1 MRTCGSGRG
10 YPVGWYEWN
19 AGGRTVGSCAYNRVR
34 TRHKLNT
41 NLCPFY
47 PVVRRAPV
55 ASLYTTDGRRA
66 YRAEYRRYRR
76 NGRGRAEVDTTT
88 ELLRSVLRSPG
99 VCASFA
105 RRGVAGRRRCVPAP
119 GTKPQ
124 TRRFRPKLT

>member
-41 NLCPFY
+41 NLCPH

-55 ASLYTTDGRRA
+55 ERVSTD
-66 YRAEYRRYRR
+66 
-76 NGRGRAEVDTTT
+76 
-88 ELLRSVLRSPG
+88 
-99 VCASFA
+99 A
-105 RRGVAGRRRCVPAP
+105 RRLERNERSIV
-119 GTKPQ
+119 
-124 TRRFRPKLT
+124 